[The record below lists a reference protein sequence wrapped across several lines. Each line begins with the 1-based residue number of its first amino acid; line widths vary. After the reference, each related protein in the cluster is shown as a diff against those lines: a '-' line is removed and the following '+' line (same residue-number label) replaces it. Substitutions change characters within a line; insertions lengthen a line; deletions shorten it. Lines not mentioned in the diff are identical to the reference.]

1 MPNAAEL
8 VRGNEVRIGGTR
20 DRPRLEITPQTR
32 ASGAVT
38 ALLKLKLEKVAQ
50 PIPTDTTV
58 LIRPRSAL
66 GLKYVQL
73 TRGTGSQDVPNGGT
87 LPLRQAHP
95 LPVELDEVFNM
106 FDDKTRLAIGAN
118 LLSFGNAFA
127 GRGADLNFAIHDLDP
142 FLTQLTPVM
151 RNLSSK
157 QTDLRGFVQGLAQS
171 AAVVAPV
178 AETQAQLFSNLD
190 STFSALAVVAK
201 PYIQESITGG
211 VPALQTAIA
220 DFPKL
225 RPFLA
230 NTASLFTAFQ
240 PGFNSLANAAP
251 DLASTVTVG
260 TPVLERSPAFNARLA
275 TTLNSVKTFATDP
288 LVKLGVTDLTTAA
301 GYLEPTVAFLTPAQT
316 VCNYLTLALRN
327 ASSLLSEGGST
338 GTAAALLDHRRA
350 DRSEQ
355 RGQPVVGDR
364 QRRRDGPH
372 QLPPLQPLPV
382 HRRAGSA
389 EVL

>member
-1 MPNAAEL
+1 M
-8 VRGNEVRIGGTR
+8 
-20 DRPRLEITPQTR
+20 
-32 ASGAVT
+32 
-38 ALLKLKLEKVAQ
+38 
-50 PIPTDTTV
+50 
-58 LIRPRSAL
+58 
-66 GLKYVQL
+66 QL
-73 TRGTGSQDVPNGGT
+73 TRGTGSQNVPNGGT

-106 FDDKTRLAIGAN
+106 FDDKTRAAIGAN

-127 GRGADLNFAIHDLDP
+127 GRGSDLNFAIHDLDP

-157 QTDLRGFVQGLAQS
+157 RTDLRGFVQGLAQS

-211 VPALQTAIA
+211 VPALQTAIT

-230 NTASLFTAFQ
+230 NTASLFTEFQ

-260 TPVLERSPAFNARLA
+260 TPVLERSPAFNAGLA

-327 ASSLLSEGGST
+327 ASSLLSEGGSNGTLQRFSIIAAPT
-338 GTAAALLDHRRA
+338 GPNNEGGPSSAIANGGGTDPTNFLHSNPYPFTAAP
-350 DRSEQ
+350 
-355 RGQPVVGDR
+355 GQPKSCEAGNETFIKGKAVVGNVP
-364 QRRRDGPH
+364 GMAPTTLH
-372 QLPPLQPLPV
+372 
-382 HRRAGSA
+382 
-389 EVL
+389 ENTTK